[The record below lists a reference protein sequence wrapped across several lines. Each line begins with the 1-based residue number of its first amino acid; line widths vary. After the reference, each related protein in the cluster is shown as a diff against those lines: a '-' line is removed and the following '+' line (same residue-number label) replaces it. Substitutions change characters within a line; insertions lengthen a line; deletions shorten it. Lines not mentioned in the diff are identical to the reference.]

1 MLLVPSILL
10 SRRSNRKMFA
20 GCLVSGFL
28 FGLLGSLL
36 PVWGFHISGDYRT
49 AGTYFLVLIAGMLL
63 SAFLVRKFWPVH
75 EAATVLN
82 AGCLLASGALTC
94 LALVPANVPL
104 ARHVSLFCI
113 GLAAGLVNTALFE
126 ALQPAYEKN
135 AAQALNVAGIY
146 FGIGCLLSAA
156 LVAGSFYLYSMTFIL
171 LALALVPLVYAA
183 LYWRTAFEGH
193 AAAEQR
199 PVAQALRDS
208 LNLGAVVFALL
219 LFFQFAN
226 EWSVAGWLPLYLIDR
241 LGISPAASLWL
252 LCYYWLALTV
262 GRVAVFS
269 LLPRVRPS
277 RVLFLSAA
285 AALFG
290 CFILVM
296 TNNLFGAVMGIL
308 FLGGG
313 MASIYPLVAAR
324 IGGRFAYYHPGFFN
338 GIFSIGLAGG
348 MLAPAVLGAAAAVY
362 GLGAVM
368 ALPAAGTCMVVVLLL
383 TLWLETRI
391 TGR

>member
-1 MLLVPSILL
+1 
-10 SRRSNRKMFA
+10 MFA

-28 FGLLGSLL
+28 FGLLGCLL

-49 AGTYFLVLIAGMLL
+49 AGTYFLAIIVGMLL
-63 SAFLVRKFWPVH
+63 SAFLVHKFWPAH
-75 EAATVLN
+75 ESAKVLN
-82 AGCLLASGALTC
+82 AGYLLASAAIMA
-94 LALVPANVPL
+94 LALVPEAVLL
-104 ARHVSLFCI
+104 ARHLSLFCV

-135 AAQALNVAGIY
+135 AAQSLNVAGIY
-146 FGIGCLLSAA
+146 FGVGCLLSAA
-156 LVAGSFYLYSMTFIL
+156 LVAGSFYLYSVTFIL
-171 LALALVPLVYAA
+171 LALAMVPLAAAA
-183 LYWRTAFEGH
+183 LYWRTALDH
-193 AAAEQR
+193 QR
-199 PVAQALRDS
+199 LAQPRQLAQALRDS
-208 LNLGAVVFALL
+208 LSLGAILFALL

-226 EWSVAGWLPLYLIDR
+226 EWSVAGWLPLYLINR

-262 GRVAVFS
+262 GRVAVFY
-269 LLPRVRPS
+269 LLPRARPS

-290 CFILVM
+290 CFILLM
-296 TNNLFGAVMGIL
+296 TNNMFGAFMGIL

-324 IGGRFAYYHPGFFN
+324 LGGRFAYYHPGFFN
-338 GIFSIGLAGG
+338 GIFSLGLAGG
-348 MLAPAVLGAAAAVY
+348 MLAPAFLGAAAAAY

-368 ALPAAGTCMVVVLLL
+368 VLPAIGTCMVVVLLL

>member
-1 MLLVPSILL
+1 
-10 SRRSNRKMFA
+10 MFT
-20 GCLVSGFL
+20 GWLVSGFL

-49 AGTYFLVLIAGMLL
+49 AGTYFLVLIVGMLA
-63 SAFLVRKFWPVH
+63 SAFLVRKFWPGH
-75 EAATVLN
+75 AATLVLN
-82 AGCLLASGALTC
+82 TGCLLASAAIVS
-94 LALVPANVPL
+94 LALLPESVPL
-104 ARHVSLFCI
+104 ARHGSLFCI
-113 GLAAGLVNTALFE
+113 GLAAGLVNTTLFE
-126 ALQPAYEKN
+126 ALQPVYERN
-135 AAQALNVAGIY
+135 AAQSLNVAGIY
-146 FGIGCLLSAA
+146 FGTGCLLSAA
-156 LVAGSFYLYSMTFIL
+156 LVAGSFYLYSVTFIL
-171 LALALVPLVYAA
+171 LALALVPLAYAA
-183 LYWRTAFEGH
+183 LYWRTAFEEYGLAQH
-193 AAAEQR
+193 GQLT
-199 PVAQALRDS
+199 QALRDS
-208 LNLGAVVFALL
+208 LNLGAILFTLL

-252 LCYYWLALTV
+252 LCGYWAALTV

-269 LLPRVRPS
+269 LLPRVRAS
-277 RVLFLSAA
+277 RVLFLSAG

-296 TNNLFGAVMGIL
+296 TNNMFGALMGIL

-324 IGGRFAYYHPGFFN
+324 IGGRFAFYHPGFFN
-338 GIFSIGLAGG
+338 GIFSVGLAGG
-348 MLAPAVLGAAAAVY
+348 MLAPAMLGGAAAAF

-368 ALPAAGTCMVVVLLL
+368 VLPAAGTCMVVVLLL
-383 TLWLETRI
+383 ALWLETRI

>member
-1 MLLVPSILL
+1 MLLVPSVLL

-49 AGTYFLVLIAGMLL
+49 AGSYFLVLIAGMLL
-63 SAFLVRKFWPVH
+63 SAFLVRKFWPGH
-75 EAATVLN
+75 AASAVLN
-82 AGCLLASGALTC
+82 AGCLLASGAIVS
-94 LALVPANVPL
+94 LALIPESVPL

-126 ALQPAYEKN
+126 ALQPAYEKSP
-135 AAQALNVAGIY
+135 AQSLNVAGIY
-146 FGIGCLLSAA
+146 FGIGCLFSAA
-156 LVAGSFYLYSMTFIL
+156 LVAGSFYLYSVVFIL
-171 LALALVPLVYAA
+171 LALALVPLVYAS
-183 LYWRTAFEGH
+183 LYWRTDFEGDGL
-193 AAAEQR
+193 APKRQLT
-199 PVAQALRDS
+199 QALRDS
-208 LNLGAVVFALL
+208 LNLGAILFALL

-226 EWSVAGWLPLYLIDR
+226 EWSVAGWLPLYLIGR

-252 LCYYWLALTV
+252 LCYYWAALTV

-269 LLPRVRPS
+269 MLPRVRPS

-296 TNNLFGAVMGIL
+296 TNNMFGALMGIL

-324 IGGRFAYYHPGFFN
+324 IGRRFADYHPGFFN
-338 GIFSIGLAGG
+338 GIFSVGLAGG
-348 MLAPAVLGAAAAVY
+348 MLAPAMLGAAAAIY

-368 ALPAAGTCMVVVLLL
+368 LLPAAGTCMVVVLLL
-383 TLWLETRI
+383 TLWLETRV